1 MLFYYKMLLA
11 VLCLYRS
18 GEGNVAANYT
28 GNVFGFQRNLCLEH
42 GSKLTDI
49 IDVIFNEREGR

>member
-1 MLFYYKMLLA
+1 MLLA